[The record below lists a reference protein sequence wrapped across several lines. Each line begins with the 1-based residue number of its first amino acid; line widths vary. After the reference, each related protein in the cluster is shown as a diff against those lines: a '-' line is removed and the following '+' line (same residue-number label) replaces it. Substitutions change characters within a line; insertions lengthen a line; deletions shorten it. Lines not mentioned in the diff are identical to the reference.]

1 MATNVICPRCAF
13 ETIEQL
19 YTSPVP
25 GVWEVL
31 QCQQCLYCW
40 RTSEPARRTDRDAYP
55 DEFKMT
61 VGDIVN
67 APEVPAI
74 PPLLAKT
81 GWCSRH
87 THATVA
93 RMLSH
98 TETNQPKAHSC
109 FELVRR

>member
-13 ETIEQL
+13 DKTEQL

-25 GVWEVL
+25 GVWDVL

-55 DEFKMT
+55 DDFKMT
-61 VGDIVN
+61 VDDIVN

-81 GWCSRH
+81 RS
-87 THATVA
+87 
-93 RMLSH
+93 
-98 TETNQPKAHSC
+98 
-109 FELVRR
+109 